1 MAQSVLSLQIAM
13 PGVDQILSFIIQQ
26 GADELRLGTDD
37 EPQAFAQGVRRHFTM
52 AKTPDAVLRHLLG
65 DVLSKD
71 REALLVKQPLLSF
84 SYEARG
90 IGTFDVTVEARKTGG
105 LNVTF
110 TQSTGSPA
118 SPPEPEPAV
127 AASVTHAM
135 STPIQSV
142 SRETTIDSVAST
154 LRCTAQL
161 RVLVEQAVLQRA
173 SDIHAADN
181 EPVYIRV
188 DGQLKPI
195 NKVSCTSVESLFQLD
210 EALRDQLLRGVA
222 VEAAIGTS
230 ARERLRI
237 TLYQASAGLT
247 AAIRLLPAEAPT
259 LAELQL
265 PLNLANL
272 AELPNGLVLLCGAT
286 GSGKSSTLAALSR
299 HALEQRSILLVTLE
313 DPIEFQLRASSQ
325 SIVRQRQ
332 IGRDTKSFTAG
343 LRDALRSDPDIIVV
357 GELRDPET
365 IRLALTAAETGH
377 LVLASIHSGSATAC
391 VERVVDAYPA
401 DQRSQI
407 RVQLAD
413 ALRAVVVQR
422 LLPRHRGSG
431 RIAALEVLR
440 VNRAVSNV
448 IREAKTAQLGTL
460 LQAGKREG
468 MISLERCLA
477 DYVQSGA
484 VSLEQ
489 ARAAANDADSLT
501 MYLAK

>member
-1 MAQSVLSLQIAM
+1 M
-13 PGVDQILSFIIQQ
+13 PGVDQILSFIVQQ

-37 EPQAFAQGVRRHFTM
+37 EPQAFAQGVRRHFSM

-65 DVLSKD
+65 DVLSRD

-90 IGTFDVTVEARKTGG
+90 IGTFDVAIETRKTGG

-110 TQSTGSPA
+110 TQSTGGPA
-118 SPPEPEPAV
+118 SPTAPEPV
-127 AASVTHAM
+127 TASVTHAT
-135 STPIQSV
+135 STPVQSV
-142 SRETTIDSVAST
+142 SMEATVNSVAST
-154 LRCTAQL
+154 LTGTAQL
-161 RVLVEQAVLQRA
+161 RAIVEQAVLQRA

-195 NKVSCTSVESLFQLD
+195 NKGSFTSVESLFQLD
-210 EALRDQLLRGVA
+210 ETLRNQLLRGIA

-247 AAIRLLPAEAPT
+247 AAIRLLPGEAPT

-265 PLNLANL
+265 PLNLAGL

-313 DPIEFQLRASSQ
+313 DPIEFQMRPSSQ

-332 IGRDTKSFTAG
+332 IGRDTESFTAG

-377 LVLASIHSGSATAC
+377 LVLASLHSGSAAAC

-489 ARAAANDADSLT
+489 ARAAANDTDSLT

>member
-1 MAQSVLSLQIAM
+1 M
-13 PGVDQILSFIIQQ
+13 PGVDQILSFIVQQ

-71 REALLVKQPLLSF
+71 RESLLVKQPLLRF

-90 IGTFDVTVEARKTGG
+90 VGTFDVALEARKTGG

-110 TQSTGSPA
+110 TQSTASPV
-118 SPPEPEPAV
+118 SPPEPEPV
-127 AASVTHAM
+127 VASVTHAT
-135 STPIQSV
+135 STPVQSV
-142 SRETTIDSVAST
+142 SREATGDSVAGT
-154 LRCTAQL
+154 LTCTALL
-161 RVLVEQAVLQRA
+161 RAIVEQAMQQRA

-181 EPVYIRV
+181 EPVYIRI
-188 DGQLKPI
+188 DGQLNPI
-195 NKVSCTSVESLFQLD
+195 NKGSCTSVESLFQLD
-210 EALRDQLLRGVA
+210 EALRNQLLRGIA
-222 VEAAIGTS
+222 VEAAISTS

-265 PLNLANL
+265 PLNLAGL

-313 DPIEFQLRASSQ
+313 DPIEFQLRASTR

-332 IGRDTKSFTAG
+332 IGHDTESFTAG

-377 LVLASIHSGSATAC
+377 LVLASLHSGSAAAC

-440 VNRAVSNV
+440 VNRAVANV

-489 ARAAANDADSLT
+489 ARAAANDADSLA